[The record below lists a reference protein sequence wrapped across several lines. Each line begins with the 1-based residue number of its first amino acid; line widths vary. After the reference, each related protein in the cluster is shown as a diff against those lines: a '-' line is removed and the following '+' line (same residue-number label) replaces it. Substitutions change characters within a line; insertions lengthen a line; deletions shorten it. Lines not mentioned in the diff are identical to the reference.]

1 MNENSFNRPT
11 ATASAS
17 DVTQETFE
25 ALRQRLRNR
34 FDQLS
39 PHLQRIARSALEK
52 PNDFAL
58 NTVVGIAGDL
68 EVQPSTLIRFAK
80 EFGYSGFSEM
90 QRVFRLR
97 LIEGAPRAREEVFAR
112 QAAPQ
117 QANDYSALLNGC
129 VDALIASLEDLRR
142 SVSPESLEQATQ
154 MLRQAEHVYIA
165 GLRRSRPIATYLA
178 YGLTRCERQ
187 CSLLDFGSGMAAE
200 QIATM
205 RSSDLLVAIAFTPYT
220 QSVVDITLD
229 THLSGKRILVL
240 TDVPESPLA
249 RHAELTFLVDNSTTS
264 QFRPISGAIAF
275 VQTLITG
282 LGAG

>member
-1 MNENSFNRPT
+1 MNENSFNKPT
-11 ATASAS
+11 ATASTNDA
-17 DVTQETFE
+17 TQETFE

-80 EFGYSGFSEM
+80 EFGYRGFSEM

-117 QANDYSALLNGC
+117 QANDYGALLNGC

-142 SVSPESLEQATQ
+142 SVSPEALDKGTQ

-229 THLSGKRILVL
+229 THLSGKRTLVL

-249 RHAELTFLVDNSTTS
+249 RHAELTFLIDNSATS
-264 QFRPISGAIAF
+264 QFRPISGAIAL

-282 LGAG
+282 LGTG

>member
-1 MNENSFNRPT
+1 MNENSFNLKAGST
-11 ATASAS
+11 APREVA
-17 DVTQETFE
+17 QETFE

-39 PHLQRIARSALEK
+39 PHLQRVARSALEK

-80 EFGYSGFSEM
+80 EFGYRGFSEM

-112 QAAPQ
+112 QTAPQ
-117 QANDYSALLNGC
+117 AANDYGALLNGC

-142 SVSPESLEQATQ
+142 TVSPEALDKATH

-205 RSSDLLVAIAFTPYT
+205 RPSDLLVAIAFTPYT

-229 THLSGKRILVL
+229 THLSGKRIRVL

-249 RHAELTFLVDNSTTS
+249 RHAELAFLVDNSTTS
-264 QFRPISGAIAF
+264 QFRPISGAIAL

>member
-1 MNENSFNRPT
+1 MNENSFNRP
-11 ATASAS
+11 AAAIPAG
-17 DVTQETFE
+17 DVAQETFE

-58 NTVVGIAGDL
+58 NTVVVIARDL
-68 EVQPSTLIRFAK
+68 DVQPSTLIRFAK
-80 EFGYSGFSEM
+80 EFGYRGFSEM

-112 QAAPQ
+112 QPAPRE
-117 QANDYSALLNGC
+117 AKDYGSLLTGC

-142 SVSPESLEQATQ
+142 TVSPEALDKATQ
-154 MLRQAEHVYIA
+154 MLRQAEHIYIA

-205 RSSDLLVAIAFTPYT
+205 RPSDLLVAIAFTPYT

-229 THLSGKRILVL
+229 SHLSGKRILVL

-249 RHAELTFLVDNSTTS
+249 RHADLTFLVDNSATS
-264 QFRPISGAIAF
+264 QFRPISGAIAL

-282 LGAG
+282 LGTE

>member
-1 MNENSFNRPT
+1 MNENSFNLEVAST
-11 ATASAS
+11 APKEVA
-17 DVTQETFE
+17 QETFE

-39 PHLQRIARSALEK
+39 PHLQRVARSALEK

-58 NTVVGIAGDL
+58 STVVGIAGEL
-68 EVQPSTLIRFAK
+68 GVQPSTLIRFAK

-112 QAAPQ
+112 QNAPQ
-117 QANDYSALLNGC
+117 ETNDYGALLNGC

-142 SVSPESLEQATQ
+142 TVSPEALDRGTH

-205 RSSDLLVAIAFTPYT
+205 RPSDLLVAIAFTPYT

-264 QFRPISGAIAF
+264 QFRPISGAIAL

-282 LGAG
+282 LGTG